1 MARPTQATTE
11 NKKKYAYAVL
21 SGSMTRK
28 DAYLK
33 YINPYCA
40 TPVKSAAQLHKTKQ
54 TLLLLE
60 EISAELNTVATIKQ
74 ATKDMTER
82 QLTLAQTLL
91 KDADDKPY
99 KEKLALLKSIKS
111 VQDNA
116 LATLKRIDD
125 SYSIDSTVETGSASH
140 QTQRQYNVAKFIH

>member
-1 MARPTQATTE
+1 MARPT
-11 NKKKYAYAVL
+11 
-21 SGSMTRK
+21 
-28 DAYLK
+28 
-33 YINPYCA
+33 
-40 TPVKSAAQLHKTKQ
+40 
-54 TLLLLE
+54 
-60 EISAELNTVATIKQ
+60 Q

-82 QLTLAQTLL
+82 QLTFAQTLL

-125 SYSIDSTVETGSASH
+125 SYSIDSTIETGGASR